1 MGSSPGTVRL
11 HEALLT
17 PPNTDAKHDKPRRQ
31 QRPAH
36 EGGGWRTIVKYEH
49 GTYGTQTAQRD
60 GGLNPIYLLSP
71 FLPPSPFF
79 SHSLLPSPLDWI
91 DSEVFKKASS
101 SMDWIYSEASK
112 ASLKASKA
120 VLMELYL

>member
-1 MGSSPGTVRL
+1 MRL

-36 EGGGWRTIVKYEH
+36 EGGGWRTLVKYEH

-60 GGLNPIYLLSP
+60 GGLNPIYLSP
-71 FLPPSPFF
+71 VTFPPPSPFF
-79 SHSLLPSPLDWI
+79 SHSSLTSSLDWI
-91 DSEVFKKASS
+91 D
-101 SMDWIYSEASK
+101 SEASK

-120 VLMELYL
+120 LLMELYL